1 MQTDNTDY
9 ITEDVPPKRET
20 GSSTPEV
27 RTQQTPFDA
36 AIARKVA
43 ADRAR
48 RPIVQPGDRVEV
60 LWPADYYPVAVREEG
75 PMQQVTQTA
84 LDSIARGFLELA
96 ETYNAVPYADRGK
109 WHDKAAPA
117 ATRQIKFMNEQITR
131 VDASLELCEQALAN
145 ALKPPPAH
153 APFGPEIRA
162 VVKRDKIPVT
172 ELIRADFAT
181 VSAVLAAP
189 PIVTGLSQQDYNLL
203 REQAAAIFCPAQ
215 TANLKAT
222 KAHKNRLVRAV
233 DAYASRIHPM
243 LKRTDPKLVNDLL
256 ARIS

>member
-1 MQTDNTDY
+1 
-9 ITEDVPPKRET
+9 
-20 GSSTPEV
+20 
-27 RTQQTPFDA
+27 
-36 AIARKVA
+36 
-43 ADRAR
+43 
-48 RPIVQPGDRVEV
+48 
-60 LWPADYYPVAVREEG
+60 
-75 PMQQVTQTA
+75 MQQVTQTA